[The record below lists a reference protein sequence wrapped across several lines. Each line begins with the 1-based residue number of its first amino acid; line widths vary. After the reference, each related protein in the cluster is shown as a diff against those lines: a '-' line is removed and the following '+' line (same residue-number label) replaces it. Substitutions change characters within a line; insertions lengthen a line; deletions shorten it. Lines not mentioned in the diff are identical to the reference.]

1 MSRPPVKNVD
11 SSLNLA
17 TAESIAS
24 AVVTT
29 AREHDT
35 LPLCV
40 AILDAG
46 GQLVNFKREDGCGV
60 LRAEIAFGKAYA
72 ALGMGM
78 SSRTIGKALA
88 MDVVLTGRF
97 LTAAEAERHG
107 LVSRVVPREHWY
119 AEALKIAHQMA
130 ALGPIAL
137 KNAKESVLN
146 SEEQF
151 LSDGLKRERRLFYDL
166 FDTEDQKEGMGAF
179 LEKRKPTFTG
189 R

>member
-1 MSRPPVKNVD
+1 MSRPPVKHVD

-17 TAESIAS
+17 TAETIAN

-40 AILDAG
+40 AVLDAG

-88 MDVVLTGRF
+88 NRPVFQGAVATASGGRF
-97 LTAAEAERHG
+97 VPVPGGVSILNEEGLIIGAVGVSGDSSECDEFCAIQGIKATGLIPDPAEPDR
-107 LVSRVVPREHWY
+107 SW
-119 AEALKIAHQMA
+119 M
-130 ALGPIAL
+130 
-137 KNAKESVLN
+137 N
-146 SEEQF
+146 
-151 LSDGLKRERRLFYDL
+151 
-166 FDTEDQKEGMGAF
+166 
-179 LEKRKPTFTG
+179 
-189 R
+189 

>member
-1 MSRPPVKNVD
+1 MSRPPVKHVD

-17 TAESIAS
+17 TAETIAS

-40 AILDAG
+40 AVLDAG

-88 MDVVLTGRF
+88 NRPVFQGAVATASGGRF
-97 LTAAEAERHG
+97 VPVPGGVSILNEEGLIIGAVGISGDSSECDEFCAIHGIKATGLIPDPAEPDR
-107 LVSRVVPREHWY
+107 SW
-119 AEALKIAHQMA
+119 M
-130 ALGPIAL
+130 
-137 KNAKESVLN
+137 N
-146 SEEQF
+146 
-151 LSDGLKRERRLFYDL
+151 
-166 FDTEDQKEGMGAF
+166 
-179 LEKRKPTFTG
+179 
-189 R
+189 